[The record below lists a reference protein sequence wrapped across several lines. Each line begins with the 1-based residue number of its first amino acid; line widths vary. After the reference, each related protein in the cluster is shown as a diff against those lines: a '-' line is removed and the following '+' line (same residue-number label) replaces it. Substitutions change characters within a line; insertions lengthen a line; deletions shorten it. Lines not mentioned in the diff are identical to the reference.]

1 MLSIELYQNSV
12 FPGKVLRGDAKLLG
26 NKLLELQASPQCT
39 EGNTEYKIMKLQQEG
54 MMMGNGIW
62 WRMYINI

>member
-1 MLSIELYQNSV
+1 MLSIELYQNPV
-12 FPGKVLRGDAKLLG
+12 FPGKVLSGDAKLLG

-54 MMMGNGIW
+54 MMI
-62 WRMYINI
+62 